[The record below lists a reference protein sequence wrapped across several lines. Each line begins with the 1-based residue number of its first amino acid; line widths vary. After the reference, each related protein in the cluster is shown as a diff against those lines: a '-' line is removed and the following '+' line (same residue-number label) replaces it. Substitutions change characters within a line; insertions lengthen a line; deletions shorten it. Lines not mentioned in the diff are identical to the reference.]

1 MTSLEPREWDSA
13 FFGYPVASV
22 AFGAP
27 PAPADIR
34 AAVDT
39 ARRAGIRLLYL
50 FMPPVD
56 SSLRHAVER
65 EGAKAVGRKVDYS
78 KSVRTPPPAA
88 GSGNDIAGC
97 RESTPQLEALA
108 LQSGVC
114 SRFRVDDGFRNHEFE
129 RLYREWLD
137 SSLRGDGG
145 KQVFIAGDVSAPR
158 GLITVEPGAIAR
170 IGLLA
175 VDARQRGGGLGHR
188 LVAEAERF
196 CHLHHYDELRVAT
209 QAENPGACRFYGSC
223 GFQRISETEIFHVWL
238 TPDPSDPPPP
248 LRKERP

>member
-13 FFGYPVASV
+13 FFGYPVASTS
-22 AFGAP
+22 FGAP

-34 AAVDT
+34 AAVDN
-39 ARRAGIRLLYL
+39 ARQAGIRLLYL
-50 FMPPVD
+50 FMPPID
-56 SSLRHAVER
+56 PALRHAVER
-65 EGAKAVGRKVDYS
+65 EGAQAVGRKVDYS
-78 KSVRTPPPAA
+78 KSVRPPPAA
-88 GSGNDIAGC
+88 EPGTDIALC
-97 RESTPQLEALA
+97 REPTPQLEALA

-129 RLYREWLD
+129 RLYREWLA

-145 KQVFIAGDVSAPR
+145 KRVYIAGDATSPC

-175 VDARQRGGGLGHR
+175 VDARQRGCGWGGR

-209 QAENPGACRFYGSC
+209 QAENPGACRFYESC
-223 GFQRISETEIFHVWL
+223 GFLRISETEIFHAWL
-238 TPDPSDPPPP
+238 TPI